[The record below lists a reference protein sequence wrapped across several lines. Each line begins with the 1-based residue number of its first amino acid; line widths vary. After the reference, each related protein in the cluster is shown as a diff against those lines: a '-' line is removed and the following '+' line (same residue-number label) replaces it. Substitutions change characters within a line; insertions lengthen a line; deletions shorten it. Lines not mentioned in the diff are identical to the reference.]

1 MATLDDV
8 VAAVDRLHRSVG
20 TQSPTVTIYQTQIG
34 GGGNGSF
41 QRMGNGLS
49 RLFGRGNAGGAGGSG
64 NAGGGG
70 PPVPGAKG
78 GGGGSAL
85 GKAGNVAGAAIAIAT
100 AMYDAAEKVKEF
112 AKAQEDTAR
121 RLAQFSPSQ
130 AANIGQLDA
139 NRALR
144 DLEKGEATAG
154 SGRQLTDGINR
165 FEEAIQPIETA
176 ILDLK
181 NSIAGTLMD
190 TLGSLIEWITKLVNE
205 IRGLFGLKPL
215 GGDGA
220 GNAETLG
227 EFLGRVSADE
237 ERRQKA
243 AGRRID
249 AARRINAQGLAN

>member
-1 MATLDDV
+1 VATLDDV
-8 VAAVDRLHRSVG
+8 VAAVDRLHKAVG
-20 TQSPTVTIYQTQIG
+20 SQSPTVTIYQTQIG
-34 GGGNGSF
+34 GGGGGVF
-41 QRMGNGLS
+41 QGTGRSLANLFHHHGRTGGGGGN
-49 RLFGRGNAGGAGGSG
+49 
-64 NAGGGG
+64 GG

-78 GGGGSAL
+78 GSNSAL
-85 GKAGNVAGAAIAIAT
+85 GKAGNVAGAAIAIGT
-100 AMYDAAEKVKEF
+100 AMYDAAQKVKEF
-112 AKAQEDTAR
+112 ARVQEDTAR

-139 NRALR
+139 NRAIR

-154 SGRQLTDGINR
+154 SGKQLTDGINR

-190 TLGSLIEWITKLVNE
+190 TLGSLIEWITKLINE
-205 IRGLFGLKPL
+205 LRELFGLKPI
-215 GGDGA
+215 GGPGT
-220 GNAETLG
+220 GNAETFG
-227 EFLGRVSADE
+227 DFLGRISADE

-249 AARRINAQGLAN
+249 AARRINQQGLIN